1 MTVDKEV
8 KFLSGRVL
16 EVKQEDRNG
25 IPIGIIKG
33 HAATFDI
40 DRGNDRFVKGAF
52 IESIQELRQNN
63 RPVRMLFQHRGD
75 LLIGGFPIESVRE
88 DEKGLAVVGEINLE
102 VQEGRE
108 AFALAKQGILTDFSI
123 GFSVVEDAMEDGIR
137 VIKKAIIW
145 EFSLVSEPMNPK
157 AVVTE
162 VKTLTVDEVKAL
174 HVKELEKVLRESG
187 NLSKQAAKYL
197 VSKMKET
204 PEEPSAEQKA
214 KDAEDAAQ
222 EIAAQEAKDQEAK
235 DQEAEINAY
244 WQQQRILADL
254 SAMKDSL

>member
-8 KFLSGRVL
+8 KHLSGQLV

-25 IPIGIIKG
+25 IPVGIIKG

-40 DRGNDRFVKGAF
+40 DRGMDRFVKGAF
-52 IESIQELRQNN
+52 VESIQELRQNN

-75 LLIGGFPIESVRE
+75 MLIGGFPIESVRE
-88 DEKGLAVVGEINLE
+88 DEKGLSVVGEINLE

-137 VIKKAIIW
+137 VIKKATIW

-157 AVVTE
+157 AVITE

-174 HVKELEKVLRESG
+174 PVKDLEKVLRESG

-197 VSKMKET
+197 VSKMKEVEP
-204 PEEPSAEQKA
+204 PEEPEQKTA
-214 KDAEDAAQ
+214 DQDDIDQQARD
-222 EIAAQEAKDQEAK
+222 QEAKDQEAK
-235 DQEAEINAY
+235 DKAAEINEY
-244 WQQQRILADL
+244 WERQRILADL
-254 SAMKDSL
+254 SAMKDGL

>member
-1 MTVDKEV
+1 MAVDKEV
-8 KFLSGRVL
+8 KYLSGQVL
-16 EVKQEDRNG
+16 EVKQEHRNG
-25 IPIGIIKG
+25 IPIGIIVG

-40 DRGNDRFVKGAF
+40 DRGMDRFVKGAF

-75 LLIGGFPIESVRE
+75 MLIGGFPIETVRE
-88 DEKGLAVVGEINLE
+88 DEKGLSVVGEINLE

-204 PEEPSAEQKA
+204 EPEQKTTDQD
-214 KDAEDAAQ
+214 KEDAAQ

-235 DQEAEINAY
+235 DKEAEVNAY

>member
-88 DEKGLAVVGEINLE
+88 DEKGLAVIGEINLE

-137 VIKKAIIW
+137 IIKKAIIW

-197 VSKMKET
+197 VSKMKEA
-204 PEEPSAEQKA
+204 PEEPPEEKA

-222 EIAAQEAKDQEAK
+222 EAAAQEAKDQEAK
-235 DQEAEINAY
+235 DKEAEVNAY

>member
-75 LLIGGFPIESVRE
+75 MLIGGFPIETVRE

-137 VIKKAIIW
+137 VIKKATIW

-174 HVKELEKVLRESG
+174 HVKDLEKVLRESG

-204 PEEPSAEQKA
+204 EPPEEKS
-214 KDAEDAAQ
+214 KDEEDAAQ
-222 EIAAQEAKDQEAK
+222 EAAAQEAKDQEAK
-235 DQEAEINAY
+235 DKEAEINEY

>member
-8 KFLSGRVL
+8 KFLSGRVV

-63 RPVRMLFQHRGD
+63 RPGRMLFQHRGD
-75 LLIGGFPIESVRE
+75 MLIGGFPIESVRE
-88 DEKGLAVVGEINLE
+88 DEKGLAAIGEINLE

-137 VIKKAIIW
+137 VIKKATIW

-204 PEEPSAEQKA
+204 PEEPPEEKA
-214 KDAEDAAQ
+214 KDEEDAAQ
-222 EIAAQEAKDQEAK
+222 EAAAQEAKDQEAK
-235 DQEAEINAY
+235 DKEAEINEY

>member
-1 MTVDKEV
+1 MAVDKEV
-8 KFLSGRVL
+8 KFLSGRVV

-88 DEKGLAVVGEINLE
+88 DEKGLAVIGEINLE

-174 HVKELEKVLRESG
+174 HVKDLEKVLRESG

-204 PEEPSAEQKA
+204 PEEPPEEKA
-214 KDAEDAAQ
+214 KDEEDAAR
-222 EIAAQEAKDQEAK
+222 EVAAQEAKDQEAK

-254 SAMKDSL
+254 SAIKDSL

>member
-1 MTVDKEV
+1 MTMDKEI
-8 KFLSGRVL
+8 KHLSGQVL

-25 IPIGIIKG
+25 VPIGIIKG

-40 DRGNDRFVKGAF
+40 DRGMDRFVKGAF

-63 RPVRMLFQHRGD
+63 RPVRMLFQHNGNM
-75 LLIGGFPIESVRE
+75 LIGGFPIESVRE

-123 GFSVVEDAMEDGIR
+123 GFSIDEDAMEDGIR
-137 VIKKAIIW
+137 VIKKATIW
-145 EFSLVSEPMNPK
+145 EFSLVSEPMNPN

-174 HVKELEKVLRESG
+174 HVKDLEKMLREAGSF
-187 NLSKQAAKYL
+187 SKQAAKYL
-197 VSKMKET
+197 VSKMKEPPAEDL

-214 KDAEDAAQ
+214 KDIEDAAR
-222 EIAAQEAKDQEAK
+222 EADEAKEEK
-235 DQEAEINAY
+235 EILDY
-244 WQQQRILADL
+244 WQEQKILAEL
-254 SAMKDSL
+254 SAIKNRL